1 MPVDGASYL
10 VGRTDERYYKKG
22 NRVLTLSMPVDR
34 PLVSVH
40 FFTGYDVRSDRD
52 ELGGCGW
59 PFFAGERKLTR
70 RKTLP

>member
-52 ELGGCGW
+52 ELGGCG
-59 PFFAGERKLTR
+59 
-70 RKTLP
+70 